1 MHHQYHIYHYPVS
14 SIACVEH
21 VWSQAHAQSEGV
33 RDLLTLK
40 QPPTTQYMYI
50 GYMLTL
56 QVKLERGSM
65 GWELEELEQA
75 AHLVAAEDSCG
86 SCGEESSGSEEE
98 SSEDGSSEEGETES
112 ELDSSTR
119 TTHTEITSKSGSEKK
134 SSIEDS
140 ECDTKVVCEVAT
152 DFSESLSQTEGHT
165 SGQGSSAVCQAVA
178 ATNKDPNSLSHEQTH
193 HSTCEIDRLSEG
205 LRDLLTLKQ
214 PTTQATEGVT
224 PSSTHQKLIEELN

>member
-1 MHHQYHIYHYPVS
+1 
-14 SIACVEH
+14 
-21 VWSQAHAQSEGV
+21 
-33 RDLLTLK
+33 
-40 QPPTTQYMYI
+40 
-50 GYMLTL
+50 
-56 QVKLERGSM
+56 M

-75 AHLVAAEDSCG
+75 AHLVAAEDSGG
-86 SCGEESSGSEEE
+86 SCGEESSGSE
-98 SSEDGSSEEGETES
+98 DGERETES

-119 TTHTEITSKSGSEKK
+119 TTHTEERRITSKSGSEK

-140 ECDTKVVCEVAT
+140 ECVSDSSKVVCEVAS
-152 DFSESLSQTEGHT
+152 DEIGVSESLSQTEDRT
-165 SGQGSSAVCQAVA
+165 SGQGSRAVCQA

>member
-1 MHHQYHIYHYPVS
+1 
-14 SIACVEH
+14 
-21 VWSQAHAQSEGV
+21 
-33 RDLLTLK
+33 
-40 QPPTTQYMYI
+40 
-50 GYMLTL
+50 
-56 QVKLERGSM
+56 M

-75 AHLVAAEDSCG
+75 AHLVAAED

-134 SSIEDS
+134 SSIEDG
-140 ECDTKVVCEVAT
+140 ECDTKVVCEVAI

-165 SGQGSSAVCQAVA
+165 SGQGSSAVCQA
-178 ATNKDPNSLSHEQTH
+178 ATNNDPNSLSHEQTH
-193 HSTCEIDRLSEG
+193 HSTCEIDGLSEG